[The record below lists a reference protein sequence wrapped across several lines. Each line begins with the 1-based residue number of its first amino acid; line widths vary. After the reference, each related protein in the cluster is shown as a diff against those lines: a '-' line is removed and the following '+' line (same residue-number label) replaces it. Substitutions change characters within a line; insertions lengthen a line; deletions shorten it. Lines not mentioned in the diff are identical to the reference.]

1 MGDDL
6 RTRARTLV
14 ASAQIVDTRYGWLA
28 IRQFATELPAIAPI
42 EEDERRQMTAPV
54 LTARSAVIGDT

>member
-1 MGDDL
+1 
-6 RTRARTLV
+6 V